1 MRFCQRLG
9 FKFNVESILTATLAI
24 TAISCAPVSIN
35 NEGNYSQVHGD
46 SGISGRSYAQIVDEL
61 NNLEK
66 SYPGMAKVITY
77 GTSVGGEE
85 LTMIRIGKGDAT
97 NAKRPGIMIEGTIH
111 GDEFLN
117 IEDRLPRWFLE
128 NQNSAGVAAYLK
140 NNGIIWIAPILNPD
154 GYRVHRREND
164 NGKDLNR
171 DFDMKMVNKK
181 GFTQPETKSLIDTL
195 RTETKTLNV
204 ELKLTMDYHCCV
216 GALIYPW
223 GHSATAQL
231 PEPALSEH
239 KRLAKMILGNF
250 NGYRAGRAQDIVNYV
265 AIGASDDFFYESM
278 GASAFTFEGAYGVEH
293 KNFDKHTRM
302 WDQLLA
308 DKAGTTE
315 TIATPAALAIS
326 DEDQQGQISTW
337 IGIGKNTAS
346 LSLCE
351 GDAVSCLGSNPKIVT
366 KYSDPKKMGDRY
378 IFKSSTAMSVLGDK
392 TYTILENDG
401 AGNVAK
407 SASIRFQSR

>member
-1 MRFCQRLG
+1 MRFHQRLG
-9 FKFNVESILTATLAI
+9 LKFKVQSTLIAAAAAT
-24 TAISCAPVSIN
+24 TFSCSPVSIE
-35 NEGNYSQVHGD
+35 NEDNYSQVHGD

-66 SYPGMAKVITY
+66 AYPGMAKVITY
-77 GTSVGGEE
+77 GQSVGGED
-85 LTMIRIGKGDAT
+85 LTMIRIGKEDAT
-97 NAKRPGIMIEGTIH
+97 ATKRPGVMIEGTIH

-128 NQNSAGVAAYLK
+128 NQSSNGVAAFLK
-140 NNGIIWIAPILNPD
+140 NNGVIWIAPILNPD
-154 GYRVHRREND
+154 GYRAHRRENN

-171 DFDMKMVNKK
+171 DFDMKKVSKK

-195 RTETKTLNV
+195 RKETAALNV

-223 GHSATAQL
+223 GHSATAEL
-231 PEPALSEH
+231 PEPAKSEH

-250 NGYRAGRAQDIVNYV
+250 AGYKAGRAQEIVNYV

-278 GASAFTFEGAYGVEH
+278 GASAFTFEGAYGVENR
-293 KNFDKHTRM
+293 NFDKHTRM

-308 DKAGTTE
+308 DKAGTIP
-315 TIATPAALAIS
+315 IATSPAKLAIAS
-326 DEDQQGQISTW
+326 ENAQGQISTW
-337 IGIGKNTAS
+337 VGTSKNTGS

-351 GDAVSCLGSNPKIVT
+351 GDAVTCLGSSAKIVT
-366 KYSDPKKMGDRY
+366 TYADPQTIGERFIYKANAEVTVTNG
-378 IFKSSTAMSVLGDK
+378 AV
-392 TYTILENDG
+392 YTILEKDSSG
-401 AGNVAK
+401 SVSK
-407 SASIRFQSR
+407 SAVVKFQSR